1 MEIIIAITVLFYF
14 IANTIYMQ
22 FAPTI
27 PYVEVPANAVYWNCF
42 YYIVQYG
49 LSFMSGLI
57 IYRLTPSKVSK
68 LFALSLMIYSICFFI
83 YYNLIINASLPTYI
97 DYCNS
102 KEFSLLFSVLIFAI
116 ISIIFIIFYHDK
128 IIKFFKKYEKI

>member
-22 FAPTI
+22 FAPAI
-27 PYVEVPANAVYWNCF
+27 PYVEVPADAVYWNCF

-68 LFALSLMIYSICFFI
+68 LFALSLMIYS
-83 YYNLIINASLPTYI
+83 NLIINASLPTYI

-102 KEFSLLFSVLIFAI
+102 KEFALLFSVLIFAL

-128 IIKFFKKYEKI
+128 IIKFFKKYEKN